1 VSLRNPQAFFDALRT
16 GLLGPT
22 LTAEEVKGTS
32 AIIEAMEG
40 SPLSWTAYALATAYR
55 ETASTMQP
63 IREYGGPVYFTRLYD
78 VTGARAQMALANGNT
93 CAGDGPKYCGRGLV
107 QLTWK
112 NNYKR
117 AGDKCGVDLV
127 ANPDLALKPDIAAKT
142 RGAVSGSSQA
152 IAIIVAVI
160 AAVLIVGFSGVQQR
174 GGRDRHCGGVWRG
187 RSGIRRPHPIQRTR
201 RSAMRKVPMRLS
213 ILLLAMLACAALCRR
228 PPIVTTQRANCSS
241 LIPDSWKLGR
251 RRRLRCP
258 TATGRRLDRVRR
270 RADGQARPGQ
280 RPHQGRDRHRRALRG
295 ARRRGGQESDAR
307 LLRED
312 LRHLAS

>member
-127 ANPDLALKPDIAAKT
+127 ANPDLALKPDIAAKIM
-142 RGAVSGSSQA
+142 RNGMEEGW
-152 IAIIVAVI
+152 
-160 AAVLIVGFSGVQQR
+160 FSGKRFADYLPAVGRATTGQYARARYIINGSDRAQEIAGHAKQFEDALIA
-174 GGRDRHCGGVWRG
+174 GGW
-187 RSGIRRPHPIQRTR
+187 
-201 RSAMRKVPMRLS
+201 A
-213 ILLLAMLACAALCRR
+213 
-228 PPIVTTQRANCSS
+228 
-241 LIPDSWKLGR
+241 
-251 RRRLRCP
+251 
-258 TATGRRLDRVRR
+258 
-270 RADGQARPGQ
+270 
-280 RPHQGRDRHRRALRG
+280 
-295 ARRRGGQESDAR
+295 
-307 LLRED
+307 
-312 LRHLAS
+312 